1 MTLGY
6 VLLLLG
12 LLAFGGLGIFHKV
25 ADHPKCRPKM
35 IALILLFWGGVLT
48 TAYTSF
54 FNAKGLHFPPRVV
67 LIGCCGGTLSSLA
80 LFLFQTGLRYGK
92 ISTSWL
98 LLNLATSV
106 PILLSIFLFG
116 ERLNYGKAAGI
127 LLVLGA
133 ILMMWWDKKLDLRQ
147 AEAQSGF
154 SGHFAS
160 RWLPLM
166 LLAFFCQGLAASSQK
181 VLVESKGTDY
191 VGGDYVWHFY
201 IVLYWTG
208 FTVMTLLSVMRE
220 AWPNRREFAT
230 GLVMAVCS
238 VAGNV
243 SITSAMTTVKG
254 VVAYPVSNGGSLT
267 LVVLAGVLF
276 FRERIHPVGIAGICC
291 GITAILVLVLS

>member
-6 VLLLLG
+6 ALLLLG
-12 LLAFGGLGIFHKV
+12 LLAFGSLGIFHKV
-25 ADHPKCRPKM
+25 ADHPACRPKM

-48 TAYTSF
+48 TVYTSVF
-54 FNAKGLHFPPRVV
+54 SAKGLEFPARVL
-67 LIGCCGGTLSSLA
+67 LIGCCGGTMAALA

-98 LLNLATSV
+98 LINLATSV

-127 LLVLGA
+127 LLVLAA
-133 ILMMWWDKKLDLRQ
+133 ILMMWWDKKLDLRK
-147 AEAQSGF
+147 AEAQTNAT
-154 SGHFAS
+154 GHVTS
-160 RWLPLM
+160 KWLPLM
-166 LLAFFCQGLAASSQK
+166 LLAFLGQGLAASSQK
-181 VLVESKGTDY
+181 VLVEAKA
-191 VGGDYVWHFY
+191 GDYVWQFY

-208 FTVMTLLSVMRE
+208 FLVMTSLSLMRE

-238 VAGNV
+238 VVGNV
-243 SITSAMTTVKG
+243 SITTAMNSVKG

-276 FRERIHPVGIAGICC
+276 FREKIHPVGVAGICC
-291 GITAILVLVLS
+291 GISAILILVLS